1 MGHHQSGPPAIN
13 VLFIIDNSPLQ
24 ELRHMMEINRI
35 RITLMACAFAITAT
49 ACTDTKQPQDIAG
62 PAFSQSRDESKGKG
76 ADDRDDGDGDEDDD
90 DMVYVQVE
98 FLGNPLVSE
107 VTIVKANHDRY
118 NRTQPY
124 NTAEF
129 GAQSLAFINAF
140 RGGQPAVANTLG
152 AVLYPDMLIVE
163 SGRNP
168 ATAGWLSWALAN
180 GWGGRKLADDVVDA
194 GLSAIFGAVIT
205 PAGAYCANG
214 QLPLCTDNVPA
225 NDKAFSN
232 VFPYLASPTL

>member
-1 MGHHQSGPPAIN
+1 
-13 VLFIIDNSPLQ
+13 
-24 ELRHMMEINRI
+24 MMEINRAHVALI
-35 RITLMACAFAITAT
+35 ACAFALSAT
-49 ACTDTKQPQDIAG
+49 ACSETKQPQDLAG
-62 PAFSQSRDESKGKG
+62 PSFSQSRDDSKGNESKDK
-76 ADDRDDGDGDEDDD
+76 DDGDEGDDD
-90 DMVYVQVE
+90 TVYEQVE

-152 AVLYPDMLIVE
+152 AVLYPDMLVVE
-163 SGRNP
+163 SSRNP
-168 ATAGWLSWALAN
+168 ASAGWLSWALAN

-194 GLSAIFGAVIT
+194 GLSAIFGTIVS
-205 PAGAYCANG
+205 PVGAYCANG

-225 NDKAFSN
+225 NDKSFSN